1 MDLPTVSLLKELAKF
16 HHVEFEC
23 VNAGVIAQV
32 LEKKMVAAVAS
43 FERSGSLG
51 PTNEVA

>member
-16 HHVEFEC
+16 RHIEFEC
-23 VNAGVIAQV
+23 VNVGMIAQV
-32 LEKKMVAAVAS
+32 LEKKTVAS